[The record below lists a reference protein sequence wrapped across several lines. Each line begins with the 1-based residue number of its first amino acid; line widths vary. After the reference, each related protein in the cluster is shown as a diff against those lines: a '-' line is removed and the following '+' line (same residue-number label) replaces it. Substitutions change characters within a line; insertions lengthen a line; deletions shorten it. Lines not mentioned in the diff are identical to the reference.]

1 MDKTRSNIILYMLTG
16 ISAMAVPVM
25 FSDGSGISPL
35 LLASLAPAL
44 LAFVLLARIGLK
56 QLDAA
61 HSLSAQLGEMI
72 EREDIRHLFVPTPAS
87 PEMNAIGHQ
96 LNILLYSLN
105 ESVSEDRMMSSRQ
118 AETPSR
124 NTLRP
129 SHNNNLEAIA
139 DAA

>member
-16 ISAMAVPVM
+16 ISALAVPAI
-25 FSDGSGISPL
+25 FSDGPGISPL
-35 LLASLAPAL
+35 LLASLAPA
-44 LAFVLLARIGLK
+44 LLARIGLK

-96 LNILLYSLN
+96 LNVLLYSLN

-118 AETPSR
+118 AEAPSR
-124 NTLRP
+124 NTPRP
-129 SHNNNLEAIA
+129 SHNGNLKVVA